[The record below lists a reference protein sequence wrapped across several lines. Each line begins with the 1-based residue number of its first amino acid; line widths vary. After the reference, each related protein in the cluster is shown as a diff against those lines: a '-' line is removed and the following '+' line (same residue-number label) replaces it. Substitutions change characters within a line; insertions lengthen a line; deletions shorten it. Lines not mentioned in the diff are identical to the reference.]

1 MIGRN
6 EDPGLK
12 NKRLQIRES
21 VVSQRSSMYNR
32 NNQAKIE
39 ENANEI
45 DDNESIVRYDKFNKT
60 NSSKKSIKIAIMPRN
75 IKRRQ

>member
-1 MIGRN
+1 
-6 EDPGLK
+6 
-12 NKRLQIRES
+12 
-21 VVSQRSSMYNR
+21 MYNR